1 MRCILWPAEKL
12 AFFITALVSFCIRR
26 MNKSDSN
33 PQTRGKRSAGKLGW
47 AALLIAAG
55 LTLGLSLYYGVIAKL
70 AGDALTMPFGTGA
83 AVVLSGSMSPTLEV
97 NDLVLVQ
104 EKEHY
109 EVGDIVVYQ
118 SGNSLVVH
126 RVAALE
132 GTQIITR
139 GDANNVSDAPVDISA
154 VKGTV
159 VIRIPHLGAVI
170 NILKLPA
177 VEILLLAGACILLG
191 SSFKK
196 ENRAAEEENLD
207 EMKEEIRR
215 LKAELSSTR
224 EEKPNEKEK

>member
-1 MRCILWPAEKL
+1 
-12 AFFITALVSFCIRR
+12 
-26 MNKSDSN
+26 
-33 PQTRGKRSAGKLGW
+33 
-47 AALLIAAG
+47 
-55 LTLGLSLYYGVIAKL
+55 
-70 AGDALTMPFGTGA
+70 MPFGTGA